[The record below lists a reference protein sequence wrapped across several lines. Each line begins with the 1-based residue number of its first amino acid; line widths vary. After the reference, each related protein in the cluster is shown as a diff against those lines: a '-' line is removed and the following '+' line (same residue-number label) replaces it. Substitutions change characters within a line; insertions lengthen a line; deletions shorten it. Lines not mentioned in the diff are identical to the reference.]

1 MRLPHPASR
10 QTRMTLFDTLSPI
23 ALWHAGRIKGGIFH
37 MQLELKIRAMMCG
50 AQRKAGG
57 SQGCN
62 ERWLEVEAP
71 ASELHRAAETNS
83 SCLGIEDAIRHYQS
97 WWWQTAGGR
106 QTWLRAT
113 QHARVRK
120 RKGVFVGTLPATIKD
135 IQRVLKH
142 LFLGHVFTEDRQ
154 NFFQGCVPMI
164 LQNSIDKLFTGG
176 TNKLLSEV
184 LLCLFFVFQWIFFQH
199 IVEPV
204 WTMLWSY
211 NLTCQVG
218 CFLNHFDLAHMSI

>member
-1 MRLPHPASR
+1 MSYLGEKRVCPQQVNMRLPHPPSR

-23 ALWHAGRIKGGIFH
+23 ALWHAGGIKGGIFH

-50 AQRKAGG
+50 AQRKARG

-83 SCLGIEDAIRHYQS
+83 SCLDIEDTIRHYQS

-113 QHARVRK
+113 QHACVCVCARVRK
-120 RKGVFVGTLPATIKD
+120 RKGVFVVTLPPTIKD
-135 IQRVLKH
+135 IQRVLKC
-142 LFLGHVFTEDRQ
+142 LFLGHIFTEDCQ
-154 NFFQGCVPMI
+154 NFFQGYDPMT
-164 LQNSIDKLFTGG
+164 LQNSSDKPFTGG
-176 TNKLLSEV
+176 TN
-184 LLCLFFVFQWIFFQH
+184 
-199 IVEPV
+199 
-204 WTMLWSY
+204 
-211 NLTCQVG
+211 
-218 CFLNHFDLAHMSI
+218 